1 MNIKCLIK
9 RPFVH
14 MECLFTKRDKNLWL
28 FGEWFGNKVC
38 DNSFFLANYIAEK
51 HPEIDIYWAANKGT
65 DTSKLH
71 DNIHVVDRHAPST
84 IKIYKS
90 AGYVFMNQ
98 GLQDFS
104 DDMYNYFSGAVTV
117 NLWHGVPWKK
127 IMIDSFDR
135 KNMMLFQAN
144 KIFFN
149 LNKAKYFL
157 SLSKVFD
164 NIYKESAG
172 LGKRRIIHAGYPRNS
187 LFYDDSFKIESKK
200 RIVSQIKD
208 ANPKAIIDANTR
220 IIAYMPTFR
229 DSNSDVFSFNDMGAS
244 KKAEHDFYQYLRGEN
259 IVLVEKCHYVSSDRK
274 KQSESSSDNNQK
286 NEGADAGDKL
296 KMGTI
301 VNLPNCDAAEL
312 LAASDMLI
320 TDYSSC
326 FFDYLV
332 LDRPIVHYI
341 YDYDF
346 YSTKDRGLYF
356 PKEMVMCGDAAE
368 TPEELI
374 DAIKTNLRAPDKNK
388 ELRRRRKRQFM
399 TFETPNCCERIY
411 KIVKKIKR

>member
-1 MNIKCLIK
+1 MNIKCIIK

-38 DNSFFLANYIAEK
+38 DNSFFLANHIAEK
-51 HPEIDIYWAANKGT
+51 HPEIKVYWAANKGT

-71 DNIHVVDRHAPST
+71 KSIHVVDRHAPST

-104 DDMYNYFSGAVTV
+104 DEMYNYFSGAVTV

-127 IMIDSFDR
+127 IMIDSFER
-135 KNMMLFQAN
+135 NNLFVFQAY
-144 KIFFN
+144 KTFFN
-149 LNKAKYFL
+149 MNKARYFL
-157 SLSKVFD
+157 SLSKPFT
-164 NIYKESAG
+164 NIYKEAAG
-172 LGKRRIIHAGYPRNS
+172 LGKRRIIQAGYPRNS
-187 LFYDDSFKIESKK
+187 LFYNDADVRAAKASIL
-200 RIVSQIKD
+200 SQIRA
-208 ANPKAIIDANTR
+208 ANKNVIIDSNTR
-220 IIAYMPTFR
+220 IVAYMPTFR
-229 DSNSDVFSFNDMGAS
+229 DSNSEVFSFNELGLS
-244 KKAEHDFYQYLRGEN
+244 NGKNQEFYQYLRGEN
-259 IVLVEKCHYVSSDRK
+259 IILVEKCHYVSSDRK
-274 KQSESSSDNNQK
+274 K
-286 NEGADAGDKL
+286 NEDSGDKTQTDKVADPNDKL
-296 KMGTI
+296 RGGTI

-374 DAIKTNLRAPDKNK
+374 DVIKSNLRVPDKNK
-388 ELRRRRKRQFM
+388 ALRQRRKRQFM
-399 TFETPNCCERIY
+399 TFETPDSCERIY